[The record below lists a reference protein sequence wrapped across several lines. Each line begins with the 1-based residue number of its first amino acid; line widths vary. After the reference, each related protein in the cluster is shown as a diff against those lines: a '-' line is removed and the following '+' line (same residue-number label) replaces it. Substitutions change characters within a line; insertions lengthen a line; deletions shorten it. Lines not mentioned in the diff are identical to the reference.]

1 MPAREKRRETTA
13 GLFVLVGLLLLGT
26 LVVQFGRFG
35 DRFTGHYPLYIEF
48 PDTGGIIKGSEVRL
62 RGAKVGN
69 VATKPE
75 LSLGGASSSVRM
87 EMRISDDVK
96 IPRDS
101 TFHIASSG
109 FIGDTF
115 IDIKPPETEN
125 GEYFKSGDTV
135 IGVGAGSFDAIKS
148 DAQSI
153 AKNANLLLIDAK
165 ETFKKVDLALEEI
178 TEVGENLNIT
188 MKKVNTRFL
197 SDDNLDN
204 LTKAIANLEAASGDI
219 GKVTKELNPAIADAR
234 KTFAS
239 LSKAA
244 DSADDLI
251 LDTRKEIKNIEP
263 VLRELPEAIENISSA
278 AGKAEATMDALQ
290 SKDSLVGTVAYDS
303 ETGDNA
309 KEFIRNLKHYG
320 ILRYRDASTKNERDP
335 RNKFRGRR
343 R

>member
-75 LSLGGASSSVRM
+75 LSLGGVSSSVRM

-148 DAQSI
+148 DAQ
-153 AKNANLLLIDAK
+153 
-165 ETFKKVDLALEEI
+165 
-178 TEVGENLNIT
+178 VGENLNIT

-244 DSADDLI
+244 DSADGLI

-263 VLRELPEAIENISSA
+263 ALRELPEAIENISSA